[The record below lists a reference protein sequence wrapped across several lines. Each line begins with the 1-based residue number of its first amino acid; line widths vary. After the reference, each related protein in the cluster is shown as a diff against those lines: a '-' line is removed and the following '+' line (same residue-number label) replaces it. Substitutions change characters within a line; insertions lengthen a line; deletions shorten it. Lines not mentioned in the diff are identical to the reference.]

1 MDQSICVVDATKRNE
16 NIAMQY
22 DPDHIALISAIE
34 NGEFDKTSEIL
45 ARDRENRYVRSVG
58 ALQVTALQM
67 AAWQG
72 NIDLL
77 NRLYKR
83 GADINSVDKIGRCAL
98 YYAAYNGNTDVTKW
112 LLQHGGYIDV
122 KVGIYSCA
130 KNVPY
135 SSLTKS
141 YLVGRRLPVPVCW
154 GRTPLHEAVK
164 NNHADVVR
172 ILVEGGADVNV
183 RDERSITPLLLAG
196 SAVNRDDL
204 NEMTKF
210 VEIVRIL
217 VAAKVFVNTVHPD
230 TGTTALHHAAML
242 GSAEATKI
250 LLSNDAWPMYKC
262 KSSGNTPLHIV
273 ASTGS
278 IETLMVLLEAMPHH
292 NIDTCDQ
299 INRTALHRASY
310 QGYREC
316 VRALISHG
324 ANLAAVTKTGVT
336 AVDAISAHISR
347 PLAFLTDVLDSC
359 VRTTNNSPSEK
370 YENITVDFG
379 ILAPKNQ
386 MQMAVVTAFI
396 AAASDIRQL
405 AILQHPVVE
414 TFLRLKWAR
423 LRILF
428 FFLILVYL
436 SFVISLSIYAIMLAH
451 NDADHVVTRRLLA
464 ICSCILL
471 IHNAIQ
477 IILEPKHYLR
487 QLETW
492 LSLICAML
500 SLVTSIA
507 GEFVNC
513 SKEETEPPY
522 CIHWVLHS
530 ISIAILLSW
539 MQMMLLIGR
548 VPMWGYYALMFS
560 TVLKNILKVLL
571 AFGYLI
577 IGFALSFAV
586 LFYGDDQFHNLWRS
600 IIRTVVM
607 MMGEYDYD
615 DLFDTKNDKNTF
627 LPVTT
632 RIVFVVFIML
642 VSIVLINLTI
652 GLAVN
657 DIQGLEKEG
666 YIRRLLKQAE
676 FIAHLERLTS
686 HRIFRSNWLH
696 PRLRMLLHSRRDI
709 PTKITLLS
717 RENYFHHLSH
727 FTESPPKIPAD
738 LIEALFLLAS
748 KKSFENDNL
757 ADKNIEIGDTKLT
770 SILSNLEEQIRELKT
785 HCYRNLTSRKFSKR
799 RGFKR
804 RHVQKRFINI

>member
-1 MDQSICVVDATKRNE
+1 
-16 NIAMQY
+16 MQRY
-22 DPDHIALISAIE
+22 DPNHIGLILAIE
-34 NGEFDKTSEIL
+34 NGEFDKANEIL
-45 ARDRENRYVRSVG
+45 TSDNKNRYVRPVG
-58 ALQVTALQM
+58 TLQVTALQI

-77 NRLYKR
+77 NRLYEK
-83 GADINSVDKIGRCAL
+83 GADINSIDKIGRCAL
-98 YYAAYNGNTDVTKW
+98 YYAAHNGNTDVTKW

-122 KVGIYSCA
+122 KVGIYLCT
-130 KNVPY
+130 KDIPC

-141 YLVGRRLPVPVCW
+141 YLMGKKLPLPVCW

-172 ILVEGGADVNV
+172 VLVEGGANVNV
-183 RDERSITPLLLAG
+183 KDERLITPLLLAG

-217 VAAKVFVNTVHPD
+217 VAAKVIINIIHPD

-242 GSAEATKI
+242 GSADATKI
-250 LLSNDAWPMYKC
+250 LLLNGAWPTYKC

-278 IETLMVLLEAMPHH
+278 IETLMVLLEAMQCHDID
-292 NIDTCDQ
+292 IDTRDQ

-310 QGYREC
+310 QGHREC
-316 VRALISHG
+316 VQALISHG

-336 AVDAISAHISR
+336 AVDAIFAHISR
-347 PLAFLTDVLDSC
+347 PLTFLTDILDSC
-359 VRTTNNSPSEK
+359 VRTTNNSPLEK

-379 ILAPKNQ
+379 ILAPKHQ
-386 MQMAVVTAFI
+386 MQMAVVTAII
-396 AAASDIRQL
+396 AAASDKRQL
-405 AILQHPVVE
+405 AILQHPLVE

-428 FFLILVYL
+428 FLLILVHFL
-436 SFVISLSIYAIMLAH
+436 FVVSLSVYAIIFAH
-451 NDADHVVTRRLLA
+451 NDADHMVTRRILA

-471 IHNAIQ
+471 FHNMIQ

-492 LSLICAML
+492 LSLICAIL

-507 GEFVNC
+507 GEFVKC
-513 SKEETEPPY
+513 SKEEIKSRH
-522 CIHWVLHS
+522 CMHWVLHS

-586 LFYGDDQFHNLWRS
+586 LFHGNNQFDDFWRA
-600 IIRTVVM
+600 IVKTVVM
-607 MMGEYDYD
+607 MMGEYEYNE
-615 DLFDTKNDKNTF
+615 LFESNF
-627 LPVTT
+627 LSVTS

-642 VSIVLINLTI
+642 VSIVLINLMI

-666 YIRRLLKQAE
+666 HIRRLLKQAE
-676 FIAHLERLTS
+676 FVAHLERVTS

-709 PTKITLLS
+709 PTKITLVS
-717 RENYFHHLSH
+717 RENYFHHMNH
-727 FTESPPKIPAD
+727 FTEAPPKISVD
-738 LIEALFLLAS
+738 LIEALFLLATKNNNAVLFFS
-748 KKSFENDNL
+748 L
-757 ADKNIEIGDTKLT
+757 MDKNIETDDMKLT
-770 SILSNLEEQIRELKT
+770 SILTNLEEQIRELKT
-785 HCYRNLTSRKFSKR
+785 HCVYNYRNSTDRRLSKQHGLKRKT
-799 RGFKR
+799 
-804 RHVQKRFINI
+804 VQKRFINT

>member
-1 MDQSICVVDATKRNE
+1 
-16 NIAMQY
+16 MQEC

-34 NGEFDKTSEIL
+34 NGEFDEASEIL
-45 ARDRENRYVRSVG
+45 TRDSENKYVRPVG

-77 NRLYKR
+77 NRLYEK
-83 GADINSVDKIGRCAL
+83 GADINGTDKIGRCAL
-98 YYAAYNGNTDVTKW
+98 HYAAHNGNTDVTRW
-112 LLQHGGYIDV
+112 LLQHGGHIDV
-122 KVGIYSCA
+122 KVGIYSCT
-130 KNVPY
+130 KGIPY

-141 YLVGRRLPVPVCW
+141 YVVGRNLPVPVCW
-154 GRTPLHEAVK
+154 GRTPLHQAVK

-172 ILVEGGADVNV
+172 VLVDGGADVNV
-183 RDERSITPLLLAG
+183 KDECLITPLLLAG

-217 VAAKVFVNTVHPD
+217 VAAKVFVDIIHPD

-250 LLSNDAWPMYKC
+250 LLSNGAWPMYKC
-262 KSSGNTPLHIV
+262 KSSGSTPLHIA
-273 ASTGS
+273 ASTGN
-278 IETLMVLLEAMPHH
+278 IETLMVLIEAMQCH
-292 NIDTCDQ
+292 NIDTRDQ

-310 QGYREC
+310 RGHREC

-324 ANLAAVTKTGVT
+324 ANLAAVTKTGITV
-336 AVDAISAHISR
+336 VDAIFAHISR
-347 PLAFLTDVLDSC
+347 PFAFLTDVLDSC

-379 ILAPKNQ
+379 ILAPKHQ
-386 MQMAVVTAFI
+386 MQMAVVTAVT

-405 AILQHPVVE
+405 AILQHPLVE

-428 FFLILVYL
+428 FLLILVHL
-436 SFVISLSIYAIMLAH
+436 SFVISLSVYAIMFAH
-451 NDADHVVTRRLLA
+451 NDADHMVTRRILA

-471 IHNAIQ
+471 FHNTIQ
-477 IILEPKHYLR
+477 VVLEPRHYLR

-492 LSLICAML
+492 LSLICAVL
-500 SLVTSIA
+500 SLITSIA
-507 GEFVNC
+507 GEFVKC
-513 SKEETEPPY
+513 SKEEIESRH
-522 CIHWVLHS
+522 CVHWVLHS

-577 IGFALSFAV
+577 VGFALSFVV
-586 LFYGDDQFHNLWRS
+586 LFHGNDQFHNVWRS
-600 IIRTVVM
+600 IVRTVVM
-607 MMGEYDYD
+607 MMGEYEYEE
-615 DLFDTKNDKNTF
+615 LFNTENDKGTF
-627 LPVTT
+627 LPITS
-632 RIVFVVFIML
+632 RIVFFIFIML
-642 VSIVLINLTI
+642 ASIVLINLMI

-666 YIRRLLKQAE
+666 HIRRLLKQAE
-676 FIAHLERLTS
+676 FVAHLERVTS

-709 PTKITLLS
+709 PTKITLVS
-717 RENYFHHLSH
+717 RENYFHHMSH
-727 FTESPPKIPAD
+727 FTESPLKIPAD
-738 LIEALFLLAS
+738 LIESLFLLAA
-748 KKSFENDNL
+748 KTSFKNENL
-757 ADKNIEIGDTKLT
+757 ADRSTEIDDTKLT
-770 SILSNLEEQIRELKT
+770 SILSDLEEQIRELKT
-785 HCYRNLTSRKFSKR
+785 HCYRSLTNRRSSKR

-804 RHVQKRFINI
+804 KPVQL